1 MTKFIASFIVLGA
14 VSTACA
20 SSSNYKME
28 GSRQVAKAETDSR
41 ESDSK
46 VQKVERPESLKG
58 DSPAYK
64 RHQEFNK
71 KIDRHYNR

>member
-1 MTKFIASFIVLGA
+1 MKKFIASFIVLGA

-20 SSSNYKME
+20 SSSTYKHE
-28 GSRQVAKAETDSR
+28 GSRQVAKAEAEPR
-41 ESDSK
+41 ESDGK

-64 RHQEFNK
+64 RHKDFNK
-71 KIDRHYNR
+71 RIDRHYNR